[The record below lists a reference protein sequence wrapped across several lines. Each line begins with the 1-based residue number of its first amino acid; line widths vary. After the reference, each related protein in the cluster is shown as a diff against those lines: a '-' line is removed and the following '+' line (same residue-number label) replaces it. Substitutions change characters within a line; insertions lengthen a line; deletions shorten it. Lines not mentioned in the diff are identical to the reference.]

1 MSMAAAPAVSLVTL
15 AGLALVL
22 SINNIIPVATL
33 TARAHSPR
41 EGFLMRLGGLSVG
54 LAVRL
59 ALVMILAA
67 SLRPEFEG
75 LLGLSI
81 PDTTR
86 TVLLF
91 VAGGFL
97 LSNAALEM
105 KRRLTRPRRAPA
117 DRPAP
122 VAPLG
127 LLRGMALVAVADV
140 SLAFDSLVVVAGMA
154 SGPAVMVAIV
164 ILEVLVILIFSESI
178 AAVLRRYPT
187 IETLAICA
195 LLLMGIHMVL
205 RGAGILIPEAVIY
218 AMIGFAL
225 IVELLDMRIAALHRR
240 R

>member
-1 MSMAAAPAVSLVTL
+1 MSMALAPLVSLVTL

-33 TARAHSPR
+33 TARARTPR
-41 EGFLMRLGGLSVG
+41 EGFLMRLGGLAIGLIARLILVMV
-54 LAVRL
+54 LAV
-59 ALVMILAA
+59 

-75 LLGLSI
+75 LFGLSI
-81 PDTTR
+81 TNATR
-86 TVLLF
+86 TILLF

-105 KRRLTRPRRAPA
+105 KRRLSRPRHASDERASPI
-117 DRPAP
+117 
-122 VAPLG
+122 APLG
-127 LLRGMALVAVADV
+127 LLRGMALVAIADV

-154 SGPAVMVAIV
+154 SGPTIMVAIV

-178 AAVLRRYPT
+178 AAILRRYPT

-195 LLLMGIHMVL
+195 LLLMGVHMVL
-205 RGAGILIPEAVIY
+205 RGAGIVIPEAVIY

-225 IVELLDMRIAALHRR
+225 LVELLDMRIAALHRR
-240 R
+240 T